1 MLGIAQIAQYEQT
14 GIRDPSNPNQQQ
26 YIQYAQIPGGYS
38 TWYVNKI
45 PSTATLSGGGLG
57 LAWTDIS
64 PTMQMLIVGAVGA
77 AAGFFGWRQ
86 FGGSIKSKVG
96 LKGIRRRRGR

>member
-26 YIQYAQIPGGYS
+26 YVQYAQIPGGYS
-38 TWYVNKI
+38 SWYVNRV
-45 PSTATLSGGGLG
+45 PSTAVLSGSGLG

-64 PTMQMLIVGAVGA
+64 PTMQMVIVGIAGA
-77 AAGFFGWRQ
+77 AAGFFAWRQ
-86 FGGSIKSKVG
+86 FGPSIKSKAG
-96 LKGIRRRRGR
+96 LHGRRRR